1 MAVLISLLRGIN
13 VTGHNRIKM
22 KDLRELYEA
31 LDLEKVRT
39 YLQSGNVVF
48 NYEEPDKSALAD
60 TIEKGIKQT
69 SGLEVKVL
77 LRTAEELET
86 IVNNNPFVR
95 ENNIESERLYITFL
109 SSSPDS
115 ARLQTLPENKDKNDR
130 FIISDEEIYLYCPD
144 GYGKTKFSNDF
155 FERKL
160 KITATTRNWK
170 TVNALLGIARN

>member
-1 MAVLISLLRGIN
+1 MAVFISLLRGIN

-22 KDLRELYEA
+22 NDLRELYEA
-31 LDLEKVRT
+31 LDLKKVRT

-48 NYEEPDKSALAD
+48 KYDEPDKSTLTD

-69 SGLEVKVL
+69 SGLEIKVL

-86 IVNNNPFVR
+86 TINNNPFLQ
-95 ENNIESERLYITFL
+95 ESNTEPERLYITFL
-109 SSSPDS
+109 SSSRDRV
-115 ARLQTLPENKDKNDR
+115 RLQALQENRDKNDR
-130 FIISDEEIYLYCPD
+130 FIISNEEIYLYCPN
-144 GYGKTKFSNDF
+144 GYGKTKYSNDF

-170 TVNALLGIARN
+170 TVNTLLEMARN